1 MYTSKQIT
9 TKLGISLRQLYY
21 WELRG
26 VVTPELISL
35 GTREFKR
42 YSETDLV
49 RLRSIKRSLDSG
61 YTLTA
66 AIKKLGDSE

>member
-1 MYTSKQIT
+1 MYTSKQIVH
-9 TKLGISLRQLYY
+9 KLDISLRQLYY
-21 WELRG
+21 WELKG

-42 YSETDLV
+42 YSETDLIKL
-49 RLRSIKRSLDSG
+49 RLIKKNIDLG

-66 AIKKLGDSE
+66 AIKKLGEK